1 MTSAYSCE
9 SNRTKAYSMDLRW
22 RIIHQKCSLGLSC
35 KEVGERLC
43 VDPATVSRTVRLFE
57 ETGTVCS
64 IQGYP
69 MERSQKL
76 SSCDKVTIFE
86 AVMKEP
92 CLYLHEIQEIL
103 LTTTGSQISI
113 LSTIC
118 KFLKKQ
124 RLTRKKLSFRALQ
137 RDVELRRKFF
147 MDVLVFETDMLYLWM
162 KQGLINVPLS
172 ESMAMH

>member
-1 MTSAYSCE
+1 MTSTYSCE
-9 SNRTKAYSMDLRW
+9 SDRTKAYSVDLRW

-35 KEVGERLC
+35 KQVGERLS

-64 IQGYP
+64 IQGYHT
-69 MERSQKL
+69 ERSQKL
-76 SSCDKVTIFE
+76 SSCDETTILE
-86 AVMKEP
+86 AVMNEP
-92 CLYLHEIQEIL
+92 SLYLHEIQQIV

-113 LSTIC
+113 STIC
-118 KFLKKQ
+118 KFLKNQ

-147 MDVLVFETDMLYLWM
+147 MDVSVFETDIWSDNWV
-162 KQGLINVPLS
+162 KNRN
-172 ESMAMH
+172 HT